1 MEKTEY
7 YLVTVDV
14 DSFDVYSVDQVQQ
27 TVQQALDKYI
37 DLPNIHKV
45 KVASVHHVREEKD
58 DDGYVKV
65 EGKQY

>member
-27 TVQQALDKYI
+27 AVQQALDKYI
-37 DLPNIHKV
+37 DLPNVHEV

-58 DDGYVKV
+58 NDGYVKV